1 MMELPESRTLEK
13 QINKTLIGKK
23 IAGVVANFSPHKF
36 AWFTGEP
43 KDYPTLLI
51 NKKVVE
57 AESHG
62 GMVELHLEGVR
73 LIFSDGTN
81 VTYYKEEKDLPKKH
95 QLLLMFD
102 DNTYLVCTI
111 QMYGSLWALKDGQT
125 EKYNDIARSKTDP
138 LSDKFD
144 FEYFTSLY
152 SEEEM
157 KISIKEFLATKQRI
171 PGLGNG
177 VLQDILFNAKIH
189 PRRKMGTLSDDE
201 FILVFKSV
209 KNTLKEMTD
218 KGGRDT
224 EKDLFGNNGG
234 YCTKLSAKTINDP
247 CKVCEGNIIKEAY
260 MGGNIYYC
268 PNCQKK

>member
-1 MMELPESRTLEK
+1 MELPESKTLAR
-13 QINKTLIGKK
+13 QINDTLIGKTIIDV
-23 IAGVVANFSPHKF
+23 IANSSPHKF
-36 AWFTGEP
+36 AWFSGDP
-43 KDYPTLLI
+43 KDYHALLL
-51 NKKVVE
+51 NRKVIGGE
-57 AESHG
+57 AHG
-62 GMVELHLEGVR
+62 STSEIYLDGVR
-73 LIFSDGTN
+73 LIFNDGAN
-81 VTYYKEEKDLPKKH
+81 VTYYVNEKDLPKKH
-95 QLLLMFD
+95 QLFLKFD

-111 QMYGSLWALKDGQT
+111 QMYGGLLALKDGQT
-125 EKYNDIARSKTDP
+125 DKFNEIARSKPDP

-144 FEYFTSLY
+144 FEYFKSLY
-152 SEEEM
+152 SENDE
-157 KISIKEFLATKQRI
+157 KKSAKEFLATKQRI

-247 CKVCEGNIIKEAY
+247 CKVCEGNINKEAY

-268 PNCQKK
+268 VNCQKK

>member
-13 QINKTLIGKK
+13 QVNNTLKGKK
-23 IAGVVANFSPHKF
+23 VVDVVANFSPHKF
-36 AWFTGEP
+36 AWFTGDP
-43 KDYPTLLI
+43 SDYYSLLV
-51 NKKVVE
+51 NKKVVR

-62 GMVELHLEGVR
+62 GMVELHLDGIR
-73 LIFSDGTN
+73 LIFSDGAN

-95 QLLLMFD
+95 QLLLKFN
-102 DNTYLVCTI
+102 DNTFLACTI

-125 EKYNDIARSKTDP
+125 EKYNDIARSKIDP

-144 FEYFTSLY
+144 FKYFRSLY
-152 SEEEM
+152 SDEEK

-189 PRRKMGTLSDDE
+189 PRHKMGALSDDE
-201 FILVFKSV
+201 FAAVFESV
-209 KNTLKEMTD
+209 KKTLKEMTD

-234 YCTKLSAKTINDP
+234 YSTTLSSKTIDTP
-247 CKVCEGNIIKEAY
+247 CPICKESIKREAY

-268 PNCQKK
+268 PNCQKN